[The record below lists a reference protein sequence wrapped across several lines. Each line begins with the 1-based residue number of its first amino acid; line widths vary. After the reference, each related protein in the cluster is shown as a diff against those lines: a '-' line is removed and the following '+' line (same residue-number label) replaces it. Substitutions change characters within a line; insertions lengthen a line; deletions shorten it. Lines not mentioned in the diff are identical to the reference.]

1 MRRCCGGLFSA
12 QPGVLISRMEK
23 PKKKKTFGSGG
34 GGTTTTTTTGKE
46 GFSFK
51 KKVQLCSG
59 AGRSN
64 NSWQVAEGGGK
75 KELSL
80 MLR

>member
-34 GGTTTTTTTGKE
+34 GGTTTTPTTGKE

-51 KKVQLCSG
+51 KKSATVF
-59 AGRSN
+59 RSR
-64 NSWQVAEGGGK
+64 AE
-75 KELSL
+75 
-80 MLR
+80 

>member
-1 MRRCCGGLFSA
+1 
-12 QPGVLISRMEK
+12 MEK